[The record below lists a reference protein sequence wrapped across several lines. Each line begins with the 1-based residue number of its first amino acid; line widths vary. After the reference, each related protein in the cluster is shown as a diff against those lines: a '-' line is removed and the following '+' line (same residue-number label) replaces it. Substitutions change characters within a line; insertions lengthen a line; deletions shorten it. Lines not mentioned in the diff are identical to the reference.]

1 MILPEKNN
9 KVKDSSSGPHEYKIS
24 NSSSF
29 NKNYNSNKI
38 NNENKKQVFYEVGC
52 KIFEINKIYK

>member
-1 MILPEKNN
+1 MILPEKNY
-9 KVKDSSSGPHEYKIS
+9 KVKDSSSAPFDYKIS

-29 NKNYNSNKI
+29 NKNS
-38 NNENKKQVFYEVGC
+38 NENKKEIFYEVGC